1 MSPGNPTRLVQ
12 LTHPEEG
19 RRAALVYDDELH
31 LLATYRS
38 VYSFARA
45 AIDTGWRLRD
55 LLSTDLSGVV
65 LSYEEIYSLATPW
78 RFLPSFDHP
87 LEPGRCLVSSAGM
100 ARSASSRNWSYR
112 GSGASLYGH
121 GEPIPVAL
129 PSASLTA
136 PGDLAAVYVIG
147 PDRAPRRVGVT
158 PGNRSRFSSIGPEL
172 TLDAD
177 LPSVEARVR
186 VMRKRRKVWEETLT
200 SAGAPLLL
208 ALAAIE
214 PDHFES
220 ADYRQPGDAHVHFFG
235 ERLFGTRKGTT
246 LQDGDETVIE
256 YENLGRALRNPIRME
271 QPEARRVAAVPL

>member
-1 MSPGNPTRLVQ
+1 MSPGHPTRLVQ
-12 LTHPEEG
+12 LTHPDEG
-19 RRAALVYDDELH
+19 RRAALVYDNELH

-45 AIDTGWRLRD
+45 AIDTGWKLRD

-65 LSYEEIYSLATPW
+65 LSYDEIYSLATPW

-87 LEPGRCLVSSAGM
+87 IEPGRCLVSSAG
-100 ARSASSRNWSYR
+100 ATWRYL

-121 GEPIPVAL
+121 GEPIPVVL
-129 PSASLTA
+129 PGASPA
-136 PGDLAAVYVIG
+136 MPGDLAAVYVIG
-147 PDRAPRRVGVT
+147 SDRTPRRVGVT
-158 PGNRSRFSSIGPEL
+158 PGHRSRFSSIGPEL

-177 LPSVEARVR
+177 LPNVEGRVR
-186 VMRKRRKVWEETLT
+186 VIRKRRKVWEEMVT
-200 SAGAPLLL
+200 SSGAPLLL

-235 ERLFGTRKGTT
+235 ERFFAARKGME
-246 LQDGDETVIE
+246 LRDGDEVVIE
-256 YENLGRALRNPIRME
+256 YENLGRALRNPIQRE
-271 QPEARRVAAVPL
+271 QPAARRVAAVPL

>member
-1 MSPGNPTRLVQ
+1 MSPGHPTRLVQ

-19 RRAALVYDDELH
+19 RRAALVYDNELH

-65 LSYEEIYSLATPW
+65 LGYDEIYSLATPW

-87 LEPGRCLVSSAGM
+87 IEPGRCLVSAAGT
-100 ARSASSRNWSYR
+100 SWSYQ

-121 GEPIPVAL
+121 GEPLPVAL
-129 PSASLTA
+129 PLASAA
-136 PGDLAAVYVIG
+136 VPGDLAAVYVIG

-177 LPSVEARVR
+177 LPGVEGRAR
-186 VMRKRRKVWEETLT
+186 VMRKRRKAWEETL
-200 SAGAPLLL
+200 SSGGAPLLL

-220 ADYRQPGDAHVHFFG
+220 ADYRQPGDAHIHFFG
-235 ERLFGTRKGTT
+235 ERFFRARHGTALR
-246 LQDGDETVIE
+246 DGDEVVIE
-256 YENLGRALRNPIRME
+256 YQDLGRALRNPIQME
-271 QPEARRVAAVPL
+271 QPAARRVAAVPL

>member
-1 MSPGNPTRLVQ
+1 MSPGHPTRLVQ

-19 RRAALVYDDELH
+19 RRAALVYDNELH
-31 LLATYRS
+31 LLASYRS

-45 AIDTGWRLRD
+45 AIDTGWKLRD

-65 LSYEEIYSLATPW
+65 LGYDEIYSLATPW

-87 LEPGRCLVSSAGM
+87 TEPGRCIVSAAG
-100 ARSASSRNWSYR
+100 ATWSYR

-121 GEPIPVAL
+121 GEPLPVAL
-129 PSASLTA
+129 PSAALAA

-158 PGNRSRFSSIGPEL
+158 PGNHSRFSSIGPEL

-177 LPSVEARVR
+177 LPSVEGRAR
-186 VMRKRRKVWEETLT
+186 VMRKRRQAWAETLS

-220 ADYRQPGDAHVHFFG
+220 ADFRQPGDAHVHFFG
-235 ERLFGTRKGTT
+235 ERFFGARQGTA
-246 LQDGDETVIE
+246 LKDGDEAVIE
-256 YENLGRALRNPIRME
+256 FENLGRALRNPIRME